1 MSEKWD
7 TDIRHQFP
15 DWLTSDAILR
25 WLDFDKPNVGDTF
38 TGTVIARA
46 PFGVWLDIGIG
57 FPALLLAPNMIKSH
71 RSIESDDYPKIGDAI
86 FTEIIGLSVG
96 AEITLLQIENKS
108 QT

>member
-15 DWLTSDAILR
+15 DWLTPDAILR

-46 PFGVWLDIGIG
+46 PFGWILGSASLHYYL
-57 FPALLLAPNMIKSH
+57 P
-71 RSIESDDYPKIGDAI
+71 
-86 FTEIIGLSVG
+86 
-96 AEITLLQIENKS
+96 